1 MTITLRIYGDSR
13 SIVVFEEVRFTHI
26 FGPKS
31 AQNSDFFLD
40 VMASPQ
46 LLEDSQNPHYDNFVY

>member
-1 MTITLRIYGDSR
+1 MIITFRIDGESR
-13 SIVVFEEVRFTHI
+13 SIVVFEEVISSHT

-40 VMASPQ
+40 IIVSPQ
-46 LLEDSQNPHYDNFVY
+46 LLGDSQKTKYDSFVY